1 MLNDLATRL
10 TAVDETLS
18 GLYAGLLKFQMVIL
32 TPDKLPAVQ
41 VGNQYDATSF
51 ENLNKRLV
59 VLTAKLNDLADI
71 ANSYNL
77 VDISGNHARGY
88 GYIPIDKGSIDEAV
102 TGYDNAI
109 AGLSSA
115 TTQLQ
120 ALFNLNG
127 IKEQ

>member
-10 TAVDETLS
+10 TAIDETLS
-18 GLYAGLLKFQMVIL
+18 GLYAGLLKFQLVIL
-32 TPDKLPAVQ
+32 TPSKLPVVE

-51 ENLNKRLV
+51 ENLNERLV

-77 VDISGNHARGY
+77 VDISGNHAHGY

-102 TGYDNAI
+102 TGYDDAI

-115 TTQLQ
+115 TTQLK

>member
-10 TAVDETLS
+10 TAIDETLS

-32 TPDKLPAVQ
+32 TPDKIPAVQ
-41 VGNQYDATSF
+41 VGDQYDATSF

-59 VLTAKLNDLADI
+59 VLTEKLNDLADI

-77 VDISGNHARGY
+77 VDISGNHAQGY
-88 GYIPIDKGSIDEAV
+88 GYIPIDKGGIDEAV

>member
-1 MLNDLATRL
+1 MLKDLATRL
-10 TAVDETLS
+10 TSVDETLS

-32 TPDKLPAVQ
+32 TPSKLPAVQ

-51 ENLNKRLV
+51 ENLNERLV

-109 AGLSSA
+109 AGISSA

>member
-51 ENLNKRLV
+51 ENLNERLV

-88 GYIPIDKGSIDEAV
+88 GYIPVDKGGIDEAV
-102 TGYDNAI
+102 MGYDNTI

-115 TTQLQ
+115 TKQLQ

>member
-1 MLNDLATRL
+1 MLKDLATRL

-51 ENLNKRLV
+51 ENLNERLV

-115 TTQLQ
+115 TKQLQ